1 MLRIQLGSIINKTT
15 QPLELFQFKTLAD
28 FPGKELAQI
37 EPLQTIELNTELD
50 LEPLRGHQ
58 GGRASLVLRNKMH
71 PEKELAMSIL
81 WAEQEEGLG
90 FFIDIRAQ
98 NRLYDTWTNLEGL
111 RIDTILPK
119 KDEIMIF
126 DMTIEGDS
134 FENSSVSARLI
145 AKS

>member
-37 EPLQTIELNTELD
+37 ESLQAIELNTELD

-58 GGRASLVLRNKMH
+58 GGRASLILRNRMH
-71 PEKELAMSIL
+71 PDKELAISVL
-81 WAEQEEGLG
+81 WAEQEEGFG
-90 FFIDIRAQ
+90 FFINIQAQ
-98 NRLYDTWTNLEGL
+98 NRLYDTWTNVEGV

-119 KDEIMIF
+119 KDEIMTF
-126 DMTIEGDS
+126 DAIIEGDS
-134 FENSSVSARLI
+134 FENSSVSALLI